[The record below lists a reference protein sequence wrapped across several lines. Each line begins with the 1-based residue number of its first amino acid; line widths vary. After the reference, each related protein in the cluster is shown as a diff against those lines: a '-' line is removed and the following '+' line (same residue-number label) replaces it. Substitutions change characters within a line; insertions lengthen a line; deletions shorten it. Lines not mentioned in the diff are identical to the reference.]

1 MLLNTCPP
9 AGQAPAVRELLA
21 ELDAEEL
28 RLRALAA
35 EQDGARERLG
45 RRIAAIRLERSL
57 LGLRR

>member
-1 MLLNTCPP
+1 MLLKSCPP
-9 AGQAPAVRELLA
+9 AGQAHAVRELLA

-28 RLRALAA
+28 RLRALVAV
-35 EQDGARERLG
+35 QDDARERLA